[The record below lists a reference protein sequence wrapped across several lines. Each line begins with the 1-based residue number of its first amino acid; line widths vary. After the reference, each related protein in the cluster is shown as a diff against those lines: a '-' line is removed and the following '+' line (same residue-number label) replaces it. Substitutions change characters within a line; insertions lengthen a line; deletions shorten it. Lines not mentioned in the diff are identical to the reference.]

1 MSLTYKV
8 LGVAAVALAALT
20 SRADAG
26 TLSGKLTDMFSGA
39 PYNGATITAVNEST
53 QEAYDATSGPNAT
66 AVQPESWG
74 RIKRNFNI
82 IVPSAGSRKRGQL
95 ENTLNEGFY
104 TLDLPDGDYTVA
116 FTDGNP
122 GSAKPTSGDLA
133 NLQIDSNDRFYPRTV
148 LGLDVRGNREFDESL
163 VPRAFDMEYAWTVLN
178 GTVNRYDFDRVTFY
192 VDIGPARNKN
202 RSDPNGV
209 RPSQSDIDVVLSS
222 INDFVRLETGGTKL
236 PRIEVGTTPPDFVSN
251 PKGGLMVPS
260 GVALVYWESGLPQG
274 VLGTGVPW
282 ANESTGEIGSSLVRL
297 RPGVATTF
305 PGIVSQEI
313 MGAGGLHGEPGSNLD
328 LDRRVRD
335 TGGSIFL
342 DLDGVSD
349 VSSPTQRD
357 LQIIQFH
364 GQRPLLTK
372 PVDVTEVPF
381 ESAQ

>member
-1 MSLTYKV
+1 MRLSYKV
-8 LGVAAVALAALT
+8 LGGAAVALAALT

-39 PYNGATITAVNEST
+39 PYNEATITAVNEST

-104 TLDLPDGDYTVA
+104 TLDLPDGNYTVA

-133 NLQIDSNDRFYPRTV
+133 NLQIDSNDRFYPRTLR
-148 LGLDVRGNREFDESL
+148 LGVNGNIGYDERL
-163 VPRAFDMEYAWTVLN
+163 VPRDFDLEYAWTVLR
-178 GTVNRYDFDRVTFY
+178 GQKVGVDYDNTIFY
-192 VDIGPARNKN
+192 VDTGKARKN
-202 RSDPNGV
+202 YRPDPNGKE
-209 RPSQSDIDVVLSS
+209 PSSGSVDALVSAIREAV
-222 INDFVRLETGGTKL
+222 KL
-236 PRIEVGTTPPDFVSN
+236 NTNGVKIPRIEIGNNPPGDVVPGYTKN
-251 PKGGLMVPS
+251 PKGGNMVVP
-260 GVALVYWESGLPQG
+260 GYVLFFWDDGLP
-274 VLGTGVPW
+274 LGF
-282 ANESTGEIGSSLVRL
+282 IGSSSRDIDEDGTIISAGAQFRSYAGPSTFMHEVL
-297 RPGVATTF
+297 ATLGMF
-305 PGIVSQEI
+305 
-313 MGAGGLHGEPGSNLD
+313 GEPSTNED
-328 LDRRVRD
+328 LERRIRD

-342 DLDGVSD
+342 DLDGVTD

>member
-39 PYNGATITAVNEST
+39 PYNEATITAVNEST

-104 TLDLPDGDYTVA
+104 TLDLPDGNYTVA

-148 LGLDVRGNREFDESL
+148 LGLDIRGNREFDESL

-251 PKGGLMVPS
+251 PKGGLMVPG
-260 GVALVYWESGLPQG
+260 GVAVFYWDSGLQLPQVG
-274 VLGTGVPW
+274 GGKPWVDGNGT
-282 ANESTGEIGSSLVRL
+282 
-297 RPGVATTF
+297 
-305 PGIVSQEI
+305 IVSSYARVIPNARPHTIKNEI
-313 MGAGGLHGEPGSNLD
+313 FGAGGLYGEPGTNFD
-328 LDRRVRD
+328 LDERIRQS
-335 TGGSIFL
+335 GSSVFL
-342 DLDGVSD
+342 DNGSD
-349 VSSPTQRD
+349 EITTRD
-357 LQIIQFH
+357 EQIIQFH
-364 GQRPLLTK
+364 GSRPLLTK